1 MKKLIIYFVLFFMN
15 TSVVLADE
23 VPSNIKG
30 LVIKD
35 LKCDVNQFY
44 KGNIV
49 NRSNQTISGL
59 ATVHSYD
66 SDGDP
71 IGQCSSLVNLRP
83 KTGNSFKARF
93 CNCNTAKSVRF
104 EVE

>member
-23 VPSNIKG
+23 VKTNITG
-30 LVIKD
+30 LVIKE
-35 LKCDVNQFY
+35 LSCNNLNNY
-44 KGNIV
+44 SGNIV
-49 NRSNQTISGL
+49 NRSSQRINGIV
-59 ATVHSYD
+59 TVYSYD